1 MSELLN
7 EKRRL
12 LVFLKMKILV
22 ASETRIKSGTKYT
35 SFGISRV
42 IFQDKLIFGKGEW
55 LLLMVD

>member
-22 ASETRIKSGTKYT
+22 ASETRTKSGTKYT